1 MKEMVEA
8 MGRINETSQKIGNII
23 SEIENIASQTNLLS
37 LNASIEAARAGEAG
51 RGFAVVADQIRQLAE
66 QSSKS
71 AVDTR
76 TLIEGAMQEIDNG
89 NKVADRA
96 VASIETVVEGI
107 GKLTDASQELSTV
120 SANQAA
126 TLQEAEDG
134 VNQISDVVQ
143 TNAAVAQQSSAT
155 SQQLSAQAAVLDGLI
170 ARFELP

>member
-1 MKEMVEA
+1 
-8 MGRINETSQKIGNII
+8 
-23 SEIENIASQTNLLS
+23 
-37 LNASIEAARAGEAG
+37 
-51 RGFAVVADQIRQLAE
+51 
-66 QSSKS
+66 
-71 AVDTR
+71 
-76 TLIEGAMQEIDNG
+76 MQEIDNG